1 MTGPG
6 GPRKLLTEP
15 YEGPSDPV
23 QAPSEPGLPAGA
35 GDWPASQE
43 GVDLL
48 RRGTASQSN
57 PREPVDLR
65 DHVVVLKFGSFDR
78 IP

>member
-23 QAPSEPGLPAGA
+23 QAPSEPGLPAFV

-57 PREPVDLR
+57 LLEPVALR
-65 DHVVVLKFGSFDR
+65 DRVVVLKFGSCDL

>member
-15 YEGPSDPV
+15 YEGPADPF
-23 QAPSEPGLPAGA
+23 QAPSEPGLPACA
-35 GDWPASQE
+35 GGSPASQE

-48 RRGTASQSN
+48 RRRSAAQS
-57 PREPVDLR
+57 VGVAL
-65 DHVVVLKFGSFDR
+65 LWFMGSCCL
-78 IP
+78 